1 MFERGYTMMFNIK
14 ELMFVKWS
22 VTALLLSP
30 ACLLSGCE
38 PPEYD
43 ESAADASLDGESLR
57 SWTAYT
63 SEEYPPL
70 ECPNG
75 QAVQGI
81 DCTGGYCDNMALY
94 CEYTGRV
101 SGYSTWVPY
110 FSEEGSGTADEG
122 HCVGGDMWFS
132 GINCK
137 GGYCDDLTLRCTQLI
152 GSWSGTCWW
161 SGWYSEEQAPF
172 YASGGAFIKGIECDG
187 GYCDNMRYRY
197 CQML

>member
-1 MFERGYTMMFNIK
+1 MFEIK
-14 ELMFVKWS
+14 KLPIVEWS
-22 VTALLLSP
+22 LAALLLSP

-38 PPEYD
+38 PPMDYD
-43 ESAADASLDGESLR
+43 ESPADAGLDEESVR
-57 SWTAYT
+57 AWTAYT
-63 SEEYPPL
+63 SEETPPL

-81 DCTGGYCDNMALY
+81 DCTGDYCDNLALY
-94 CEYTGRV
+94 CETTGRT

-122 HCVGGDMWFS
+122 HCNSSDMWVS

-137 GGYCDDLTLRCTQLI
+137 GSYCDDLTLRCTQLI
-152 GSWSGTCWW
+152 NSWPGTCWW
-161 SGWYSEEQAPF
+161 SGWFSEEQAPF
-172 YASGGAFIKGIECDG
+172 YATGGAFIKGVECDG
-187 GYCDNMRYRY
+187 DYCDNKRYRY